1 MALKKK
7 WKRFGKATGEAF
19 TNFGKSVAK
28 TAKVVFADDT
38 NEREENG
45 KTEIANAWRKT
56 GKSFGEAGKSLG
68 KAAQGTAQKVV
79 GVDDE
84 EDKKEKHMGK
94 ILLTGVDGNLGSQA
108 AEILLKLEVKRI

>member
-7 WKRFGKATGEAF
+7 WKRFGQDTGKAF

-38 NEREENG
+38 NVREENG
-45 KTEIANAWRKT
+45 KTELTNAWAET
-56 GKSFGEAGKSLG
+56 GKSFGKAGKSLG

-79 GVDDE
+79 GTEQPE
-84 EDKKEKHMGK
+84 E
-94 ILLTGVDGNLGSQA
+94 
-108 AEILLKLEVKRI
+108 EVKPQEEAVVEAEVVENKEEQ

>member
-28 TAKVVFADDT
+28 TAKVVFADDE
-38 NEREENG
+38 NKREDNG
-45 KTEIANAWRKT
+45 KTEIRNAWTKT

-79 GVDDE
+79 GTEEPEEEEKKDE
-84 EDKKEKHMGK
+84 QSANQD
-94 ILLTGVDGNLGSQA
+94 
-108 AEILLKLEVKRI
+108 

>member
-38 NEREENG
+38 NVREENG
-45 KTEIANAWRKT
+45 KTEIANAWSKT
-56 GKSFGEAGKSLG
+56 GKSFGKAGKSLG

-79 GVDDE
+79 GTEQDDE
-84 EDKKEKHMGK
+84 EEKV
-94 ILLTGVDGNLGSQA
+94 VDVPVEEAKSEEN
-108 AEILLKLEVKRI
+108 K

>member
-7 WKRFGKATGEAF
+7 WKRFGQDTGKAF

-45 KTEIANAWRKT
+45 KTELTNAWAET
-56 GKSFGEAGKSLG
+56 GKSFGRAGKSLG

-79 GVDDE
+79 GTEQPEE
-84 EDKKEKHMGK
+84 EDNKPQEENVVEVEVVENKEEEK
-94 ILLTGVDGNLGSQA
+94 
-108 AEILLKLEVKRI
+108 

>member
-28 TAKVVFADDT
+28 TAKVVFADDE
-38 NEREENG
+38 NKREDNG
-45 KTEIANAWRKT
+45 KTEIRNAWTKT

-79 GVDDE
+79 GTETPEEEEKKDE
-84 EDKKEKHMGK
+84 QSTNQD
-94 ILLTGVDGNLGSQA
+94 
-108 AEILLKLEVKRI
+108 

>member
-7 WKRFGKATGEAF
+7 WKRFGQDTGKAF

-45 KTEIANAWRKT
+45 KTELTNAWAET
-56 GKSFGEAGKSLG
+56 GKSFGRAGKSLG

-79 GVDDE
+79 GCE
-84 EDKKEKHMGK
+84 EKE
-94 ILLTGVDGNLGSQA
+94 D
-108 AEILLKLEVKRI
+108 EVKTEQPQEEVKEEPAQIENKE

>member
-28 TAKVVFADDT
+28 TAKVVFADDE
-38 NEREENG
+38 NKREDNG
-45 KTEIANAWRKT
+45 KTEIRNAWTKT

-79 GVDDE
+79 GVEEPEEEEKKDE
-84 EDKKEKHMGK
+84 QSTNQD
-94 ILLTGVDGNLGSQA
+94 
-108 AEILLKLEVKRI
+108 